1 MSFTQKSILNSSNL
15 KKWIKNFVK
24 LSIIMIIITVFIVG
38 GINIYIWLYS
48 RPYIQENPNALLHT
62 DIGLIL
68 GAAVKGDKLSDVLK
82 DRVDSAIK
90 LFHDGKFSIFLVSGD
105 NGSKY
110 YNEVIA
116 IRKYLLSKGVPEE
129 KIYLDYAGF
138 DTYDSMYRAKHIFS
152 VDKMIIFT
160 QWFHLPRSVYIA
172 RRLGIDAQGY
182 SSDLHEYRYATYYQF
197 REIFS
202 RIKAF
207 TEVEITK
214 SKSKFLGEKINIYK

>member
-1 MSFTQKSILNSSNL
+1 MSFTQKSIFTSSNL

-24 LSIIMIIITVFIVG
+24 LWIIMFIISVFIVWW
-38 GINIYIWLYS
+38 INVYIWLYS

-62 DIGLIL
+62 DIWLIL
-68 GAAVKGDKLSDVLK
+68 WAAVKWDKLSEVLK

-90 LFHDGKFSIFLVSGD
+90 LFHEWKFSVFLVSGD
-105 NGSKY
+105 NWSKY

-138 DTYDSMYRAKHIFS
+138 DTYDSMYRAKHVFS
-152 VDKMIIFT
+152 VDKMIVFT

-172 RRLGIDAQGY
+172 RRLGIDAQWY
-182 SSDLHEYRYATYYQF
+182 SSDLHQYRYATYYQI
-197 REIFS
+197 RETFS
-202 RIKAF
+202 KVKAF

-214 SKSKFLGEKINIYK
+214 SKSKFLWEKINIYK